1 MVKIT
6 SLFMK
11 FQAFIF
17 VFMKRTSKKPLN
29 RIRVVLAEKDRSN
42 KWLAT
47 QLDVTPGTI
56 SKWCGNKMQPSI
68 ETLAEVAKA
77 LDVDI
82 RELLN
87 PTKE

>member
-1 MVKIT
+1 MRF
-6 SLFMK
+6 L
-11 FQAFIF
+11 AFIF
-17 VFMKRTSKKPLN
+17 VSMKKTPKKPLN

-68 ETLAEVAKA
+68 ETLADVAKA

-87 PTKE
+87 QTKV